1 MYDNNMKT
9 NDLKLVKP
17 QEEFLRQVLFMKD
30 DDKVLAVFPFY
41 HEISDSEYENV
52 VENFFDDM
60 ENVPPKNEFCLMTE
74 SEFGWGWI
82 HNRMI
87 AHLEIAEL
95 DEYEDF
101 KNNMANWEK
110 NVSEGK
116 IDEQSFNDTRETL
129 NSIGEIMDLGA
140 EQAIVTID
148 YMKKINTIIELS
160 MFSLII
166 IISSIS
172 GLSISRYINK
182 SINKINSTIAEC
194 EVGNINARI
203 GITNKD
209 EIGNISQNFDSFI
222 SKVYLIMKDFQELS
236 NQVVN
241 QMIF

>member
-82 HNRMI
+82 HKRMI

-101 KNNMANWEK
+101 KNKLISTRVIKDIFILNEDYNMA
-110 NVSEGK
+110 
-116 IDEQSFNDTRETL
+116 I
-129 NSIGEIMDLGA
+129 LG
-140 EQAIVTID
+140 
-148 YMKKINTIIELS
+148 
-160 MFSLII
+160 
-166 IISSIS
+166 
-172 GLSISRYINK
+172 
-182 SINKINSTIAEC
+182 
-194 EVGNINARI
+194 
-203 GITNKD
+203 
-209 EIGNISQNFDSFI
+209 
-222 SKVYLIMKDFQELS
+222 SK
-236 NQVVN
+236 
-241 QMIF
+241 

>member
-95 DEYEDF
+95 DEYEVLDCLR
-101 KNNMANWEK
+101 KNGLK
-110 NVSEGK
+110 
-116 IDEQSFNDTRETL
+116 DT
-129 NSIGEIMDLGA
+129 A
-140 EQAIVTID
+140 D
-148 YMKKINTIIELS
+148 YLHA
-160 MFSLII
+160 L
-166 IISSIS
+166 
-172 GLSISRYINK
+172 L
-182 SINKINSTIAEC
+182 
-194 EVGNINARI
+194 
-203 GITNKD
+203 
-209 EIGNISQNFDSFI
+209 
-222 SKVYLIMKDFQELS
+222 
-236 NQVVN
+236 
-241 QMIF
+241 